1 MTQSFD
7 AAIENVVI
15 SSGGTTTR
23 WIEGVHEYS
32 DATAICIQSPA
43 ALDAGTYSIEV
54 SRDGVTA
61 ATLEDAGGDITVP
74 AAGKARQYTEIH
86 GFKWFRIK
94 GPTAAA
100 NRTFL
105 VSKQWTA

>member
-1 MTQSFD
+1 MSQSFD

-15 SSGGTTTR
+15 LSGATTSR
-23 WIEGVHEYS
+23 SIGAVDSYS
-32 DATAICIQSPA
+32 DATAICIQSPST
-43 ALDAGTYSIEV
+43 LDAGTYIIQV
-54 SRDGVTA
+54 SRDGSTW

-74 AAGKARQYTEIH
+74 AANKARQYTEIH
-86 GFKWFRIK
+86 GFKWFRLS

-100 NRTFL
+100 DRTFL

>member
-1 MTQSFD
+1 MSQSFD

-15 SSGGTTTR
+15 LSGATTSR
-23 WIEGVHEYS
+23 SIEGVDSYS
-32 DATAICIQSPA
+32 DATSICIQSPA
-43 ALDAGTYSIEV
+43 TLDAGTYSIEV
-54 SRDGVTA
+54 SRDASTW

-74 AAGKARQYTEIH
+74 AATKARQYTEIH

-100 NRTFL
+100 DRTFL

>member
-1 MTQSFD
+1 MSQSFD

-15 SSGGTTTR
+15 LSGATSTR
-23 WIEGVHEYS
+23 WIEGVDSYS
-32 DATAICIQSPA
+32 DATAICIQSPS
-43 ALDAGTYSIEV
+43 ALDAGTYMIEV
-54 SRDGVTA
+54 SRDGSTA

-74 AAGKARQYTEIH
+74 AANKARQYTEIH
-86 GFKWFRIK
+86 GFKYFRIK

-100 NRTFL
+100 DRTFL

>member
-7 AAIENVVI
+7 GAIENVVI
-15 SSGGTTTR
+15 LSGATTTR
-23 WIEGVHEYS
+23 SIEGVDSYS

-54 SRDGVTA
+54 SRDGATW

-74 AAGKARQYTEIH
+74 AASKARQYTEIH

-94 GPTAAA
+94 GPTAGAD
-100 NRTFL
+100 RTFL

>member
-1 MTQSFD
+1 MSQSFD
-7 AAIENVVI
+7 AAIENVI
-15 SSGGTTTR
+15 ILSGATNTR
-23 WIEGVHEYS
+23 SIHGHDAYS

-43 ALDAGTYSIEV
+43 TLDAGTYSIEV
-54 SRDGVTA
+54 SRDNSTW
-61 ATLEDAGGDITVP
+61 ATLADASGDVTVP

-86 GFKWFRIK
+86 GFKFFRIK

-100 NRTFL
+100 NRVFL